1 MALYIYNSLSRK
13 KELFEPYTPDHVQM
27 YVCGPTVYDDAHI
40 GHARSVVVFD
50 MIVRYLKKRDYRVTY
65 VRNFTDIDDKIIN
78 RAQSLNITTEAL
90 AQQYIDAFNRDMD
103 ALYVQ
108 HPDQEPKATS
118 HIDDIIQLVEGLI
131 QKNHAYIIDGDVYFS
146 VESYKDYGC
155 LSGRKLEDMAA
166 GARISIDD
174 RKHNPHDFA
183 LWKSAKPG
191 EPFWESPWG
200 KGRPGWHIEC
210 SAMSM
215 TYLGQSFDIH
225 GGGKDL
231 IFPHHENEIAQSVAA
246 NEKPYAKYWV
256 HNGFVNID
264 REKMSKSL
272 GNVVLIKDL
281 VKQYPSEAIRL
292 FLLSSHYRSPI
303 DFNEHAMHD
312 AVSGLN
318 KLYSVLGRLKQFQQA
333 ETTTGNL
340 WQRFCDAMNDDFNSA
355 QAIGYLF
362 EAVRTIN
369 RMLDNTDQLSDDDIQ
384 YLSQVHADIKNSGDV
399 LGLFNQTPEEFV
411 ENEQQRLSKGQDTTL
426 IEELINERI
435 LARKNKNWARA
446 DEIRNQLTD
455 MGIII
460 EDRSDGTHWKYMDT

>member
-1 MALYIYNSLSRK
+1 MSIHIYNSLTRK
-13 KELFEPYTPDHVQM
+13 KELFEPYTPGHVQM

-50 MIVRYLKKRDYRVTY
+50 MLVRYFKKCDYTVTY
-65 VRNFTDIDDKIIN
+65 IRNFTDIDDKIIQ
-78 RAQSLNITTEAL
+78 RARALNITTEAL
-90 AQQYIDAFNRDMD
+90 AQKYIDAFNRDMD
-103 ALYVQ
+103 ALFVR
-108 HPDQEPKATS
+108 HPDKEPKATS
-118 HIDDIIQLVEGLI
+118 HISDIIELVETLI
-131 QKNHAYIIDGDVYFS
+131 QKKHAYVVDGDVYFS
-146 VESYKDYGC
+146 VTSFTDYGH

-166 GARISIDD
+166 GARVDIDE

-215 TYLGQSFDIH
+215 TFLGQSFDIH

-281 VKQYPSEAIRL
+281 VDQYPPEAIRL
-292 FLLSSHYRSPI
+292 LLLSSHYRSPI
-303 DFNEHAMHD
+303 DFNEQAMHD

-318 KLYSVLGRLKQFQQA
+318 KLYAALERLEPFTPSDTEA
-333 ETTTGNL
+333 GDL
-340 WQRFCDAMNDDFNSA
+340 WQRFCVSMNDDFNSA
-355 QAIGYLF
+355 QAIGFLF
-362 EAVRTIN
+362 DAVRYIN
-369 RMLDNTDQLSDDDIQ
+369 RCLDESASFNEKDTQNIAQ
-384 YLSQVHADIKNSGDV
+384 IHADILKIGDV
-399 LGLFNQTPEEFV
+399 LGLFHQTPAEYADT
-411 ENEQQRLSKGQDTTL
+411 QQKRLSKGQDAAIEQL
-426 IEELINERI
+426 IAERI
-435 LARKNKNWARA
+435 QARKDKNWARA
-446 DEIRNQLTD
+446 DEIRSQLTD
-455 MGIII
+455 MGIMI
-460 EDRSDGTHWKYMDT
+460 EDRADGTRWKYMEA